1 MASLNELRELNR
13 RRMLEALRQAGSAD
27 RAELARRTG
36 LSRATVSALV
46 GDCLASGLIVEE
58 AARAKGSVPGRRAA
72 QLRLDPTAAIAV
84 GVDFGHRHVCVA
96 LADLAATVLVER
108 RVELDVDAGADAA
121 LDTAAQLVHDLA
133 KVAGIDRERI
143 LGAGL
148 GVPGPINHVTETVGS
163 SSILVGWAGLRPA
176 EELSRRLGLPVRLEN
191 DANLGAL
198 AEFTHGAGRTVD
210 DLLYVKVASGIG
222 AGLML
227 DGVLHTGAI
236 GIAGE
241 IGHVPVAPLGHVCRC
256 GNRGCLETVA
266 ATAAVARRVGG
277 DMTPARLL
285 ELARDEDPSVLD
297 ALEEAG
303 RAIGRVVA
311 ALCNAINPAAV
322 VVGGELG
329 AGSSRLIEA
338 LADELRR
345 TALARAGQ
353 IPVMPAVLGARAE
366 VLGAIAVALADRT
379 WLREAAVVA
388 LHDGDV
394 RAVAAGR

>member
-58 AARAKGSVPGRRAA
+58 SAPADAQLKGRRAA
-72 QLRLDPTAAIAV
+72 WLRLDPAAATAV
-84 GVDFGHRHVCVA
+84 GVDFGHRHVWVA

-108 RVELDVDAGADAA
+108 RVELDVDADADAS
-121 LDTAAQLVHDLA
+121 LDTAAQLVWDLA
-133 KVAGIDRERI
+133 AVAGVDRERM
-143 LGAGL
+143 LGVGM
-148 GVPGPINHVTETVGS
+148 GVPGPVDHTTGTVRS
-163 SSILVGWAGLRPA
+163 SSILPGWTGLRPA
-176 EELSRRLGLPVRLEN
+176 EELERRLRLPVRLEN

-210 DLLYVKVASGIG
+210 DMLYVKVASGIG
-222 AGLML
+222 AGLIL
-227 DGVLHTGAI
+227 EGALHTGAT

-241 IGHVPVAPLGHVCRC
+241 VGHVAVAPLGDVCRC

-266 ATAAVARRVGG
+266 AVGAVARRAGV
-277 DMTPARLL
+277 TPARLL
-285 ELARDEDPSVLD
+285 ELAGDDDPAVRP

-303 RAIGRVVA
+303 REIGRVIA

-329 AGSSRLIEA
+329 AGSAQLIEA
-338 LADELRR
+338 IGAELRR
-345 TALARAGQ
+345 VALPRAGHV
-353 IPVMPAVLGARAE
+353 PVKAAVLGARAE
-366 VLGAIAVALADRT
+366 VLGAIAAALADRS
-379 WLREAAVVA
+379 WQRDAAVVA
-388 LHDGDV
+388 LHEGDV
-394 RAVAAGR
+394 RAAAGARR